1 MAKQKLKT
9 VDQILLKAPFK
20 RMMPNSNWSMSIT
33 NGADAT
39 VQPASNN
46 YILVTQDQFLAE
58 YDPAGHKINDPHY
71 YADRLKQDLDVVPPK
86 TYVQFVERVSL
97 PIQQTIVTKQLTHIT
112 GNYVQFVDSNPH
124 PTETQKDSLLE
135 FKQGWINKNMEVAMH
150 EFFEMEKITGD
161 AAFCGYMD
169 NGKFGWRTFGY
180 KNGEVLYPHRDSRT
194 GKLSQFGRRYDVV
207 GDNETQSMLDV
218 WDDTW
223 LTTYVRDSSLIGKAK
238 TIFGGTGWSVV
249 SREKH
254 GFDFVPIAYKRDDL
268 GACWSRVQDL
278 IDKFEIA
285 ISQLCE
291 NNKAYA
297 FRIMFVSGDDV
308 DIKSADASGQPSVII
323 GDKESNAKFL
333 EKADASDSFKLQL
346 EILEKYILMGSFTVL
361 PPEVTGGD
369 LPGVTIK
376 LLYSPAVEKAMED
389 SQHWNKALDDVVSI
403 FKFGFGVET
412 KRSAQFNNLPVRGE
426 IIPYVHQNE
435 AEKAQILA
443 SGKTMGCLSTET
455 ASQMYPDAAN
465 DEFTRITKENE
476 TKLTQ
481 EKTTIE
487 ATAAAKAKATTTE
500 TPLNDNNKNRQD
512 AGI

>member
-1 MAKQKLKT
+1 MAKQPLKT
-9 VDQILLKAPFK
+9 ADQILLKAPFK
-20 RMMPNSNWSMSIT
+20 RMMPNSNWSMSTT

-39 VQPASNN
+39 VQPASNSF
-46 YILVTQDQFLAE
+46 ILVPQDQFLAE
-58 YDPAGHKINDPHY
+58 YDPSGHKINDPHY
-71 YADRLKQDLDVVPPK
+71 YADRLKQDLDVVPPR
-86 TYVQFVERVSL
+86 TYIQFVERVSL
-97 PIQQTIVTKQLTHIT
+97 PMQQTIVTKQLAHLS
-112 GNYVQFVDSNPH
+112 GNYVQFVDSNPQ
-124 PTETQKDSLLE
+124 PTETQKTSLLE
-135 FKQGWINKNMEVAMH
+135 FKQGWINKNLEVAMH

-161 AAFCGYMD
+161 AAFCGYLD

-194 GKLSQFGRRYDVV
+194 GKLSQFGRRYDAV
-207 GDNETQSMLDV
+207 GDNKTQNMLDV

-223 LTTYVRDSSLIGKAK
+223 LTTYIRDSSLVGKVK

-268 GACWSRVQDL
+268 GACWSPVQDL

-297 FRIMFVSGDDV
+297 FRIMFIQGDNIDV
-308 DIKSADASGQPSVII
+308 KSADASGQPSMIL
-323 GDKESNAKFL
+323 GDKDSNAKFL
-333 EKADASDSFKLQL
+333 EKADASTSFELQL
-346 EILEKYILMGSFTVL
+346 KILEKYILMGSFTVL
-361 PPEVTGGD
+361 PPEVKGGD

-389 SQHWNKALDDVVSI
+389 SQHWNQALDDVVSI

-412 KRSAQFNNLPVRGE
+412 KKSAQFNNLPVRGE
-426 IIPYVHQNE
+426 IIPYVHENE
-435 AEKAQILA
+435 QEKANILNQ
-443 SGKTMGCLSTET
+443 GRTMGNLSTET
-455 ASQMYPDAAN
+455 GAPQYPFAAN
-465 DEFTRITKENE
+465 DEFARITKENE
-476 TKLTQ
+476 
-481 EKTTIE
+481 
-487 ATAAAKAKATTTE
+487 AKAKMETAKMEATTMAKAKQVGM
-500 TPLNDNNKNRQD
+500 NQNNQNRKD